1 MTTKGLS
8 GKLKQNIE
16 LEVEGDG
23 ILFKNIS
30 ISLTYLYS
38 NCIFFFFFFW
48 VISFGPQGELEG
60 MREIQTSDLLLI
72 NGSQL
77 TVLPLV
83 FITGWMFTHLNGAYI
98 C

>member
-1 MTTKGLS
+1 MKTKGLS
-8 GKLKQNIE
+8 GKLKQNIG

-38 NCIFFFFFFW
+38 NCIFFFFW

-83 FITGWMFTHLNGAYI
+83 FITG
-98 C
+98 

>member
-1 MTTKGLS
+1 MTIKGLS
-8 GKLKQNIE
+8 GKLKHNIE
-16 LEVEGDG
+16 LKVEGDG
-23 ILFKNIS
+23 ILFRNIS

-38 NCIFFFFFFW
+38 KLATAFFFG

-60 MREIQTSDLLLI
+60 IREIQTSDLLI

-83 FITGWMFTHLNGAYI
+83 FIIG
-98 C
+98 

>member
-1 MTTKGLS
+1 MEFCS
-8 GKLKQNIE
+8 R
-16 LEVEGDG
+16 
-23 ILFKNIS
+23 
-30 ISLTYLYS
+30 TYLFRS
-38 NCIFFFFFFW
+38 LICIATAFFFFFW

-83 FITGWMFTHLNGAYI
+83 FITG
-98 C
+98 